1 MIPAIHDERRRV
13 VLGATF
19 GCALVLASCA
29 VPPPKKDD
37 KIDRQPFWPRPP
49 DRPRFIYEHTL
60 RTPADIMV
68 DVKELRLLR
77 TLTGDQSAN
86 APAFEKP
93 VAVAARHGRIYIT
106 DSVRRRVAVFDV
118 PRRRVFA
125 FGMRE
130 PALQR
135 PVGLAMD
142 AGFSVYVADSGR
154 QRIMVYDSLGLLVR
168 QIGAGKMLDRPVG
181 VAVNAQGTRVY
192 AIDRASNDSDQHRVV
207 MFDGSGK
214 FLRHIGQRGSREAE
228 FNVPVA
234 GACASD
240 GSLYV
245 LDAGNFR
252 IQVLTPDGDFRHSFG
267 GVGIGFGDFA
277 RPRGIA
283 VDDQGNVYVSDAS
296 FNNVQIFNPQGQ
308 LLLAVGGTGRSDA
321 PGRYRLLS
329 GVAVDETGR
338 IYLADQVF
346 NKVEVLRPLRSAEA
360 DALLTEGKLQGGP
373 Q

>member
-1 MIPAIHDERRRV
+1 MCPAISHQRRKIV
-13 VLGATF
+13 AGAGF
-19 GCALVLASCA
+19 GSALALAGCAIAPLDVENK
-29 VPPPKKDD
+29 V
-37 KIDRQPFWPRPP
+37 DRQPYWPRPP

-60 RTPADIMV
+60 RTPADIMA

-77 TLTGDQSAN
+77 DLTGDQSAN

-93 VAVAARHGRIYIT
+93 LAVAAQRGRIYIA

-125 FGMRE
+125 FGLRD
-130 PALQR
+130 PALHK
-135 PVGLAMD
+135 PVGLAID

-154 QRIMVYDSLGLLVR
+154 QRIMVYDSLGLLMH
-168 QIGAGKMLDRPVG
+168 QIGSSKVLERPVG

-207 MFDGSGK
+207 MFDGAGN
-214 FLRHIGQRGSREAE
+214 FLRYIGQRGSRRGE

-234 GACASD
+234 GVCAPD

-252 IQVLTPDGDFRHSFG
+252 VQIITPEGDFRHSFG
-267 GVGIGFGDFA
+267 GVGIAFGDFA

-283 VDDQGNVYVSDAS
+283 VDTHGNIYVSDAS
-296 FNNVQIFNPQGQ
+296 FNNVQIFDPQGQ

-338 IYLADQVF
+338 IYVADQVF

-360 DALLTEGKLQGGP
+360 EALLKGEKLPGMS
-373 Q
+373 

>member
-1 MIPAIHDERRRV
+1 MCPAICHQRRRM
-13 VLGATF
+13 VLGTSF
-19 GCALVLASCA
+19 GSALALAACA
-29 VPPPKKDD
+29 VPPPKVED

-60 RTPADIMV
+60 RTPADIMM

-93 VAVAARHGRIYIT
+93 LAVAARLGRIYVT

-125 FGMRE
+125 FGLRD
-130 PALQR
+130 PALRR
-135 PVGLAMD
+135 PVGLAID
-142 AGFSVYVADSGR
+142 ASFSVYVADSGR

-168 QIGAGKMLDRPVG
+168 QIGTDKLLERPVG

-192 AIDRASNDSDQHRVV
+192 AIDRASNDSDRHRVV
-207 MFDGSGK
+207 MFDGAGN
-214 FLRHIGQRGSREAE
+214 FLRHIGQRGSGKSE

-234 GACASD
+234 GACAPD
-240 GSLYV
+240 GSLYL

-252 IQVLTPDGDFRHSFG
+252 VQVLTPDGDFKHSFG

-283 VDDQGNVYVSDAS
+283 VDAQGNVYVSDAS
-296 FNNVQIFNPQGQ
+296 FNNVQIFDAPGQ
-308 LLLAVGGTGRSDA
+308 LLLAVGATGRSDV

-346 NKVEVLRPLRSAEA
+346 NKVEVLRPLRNAEA
-360 DALLTEGKLQGGP
+360 EALLKGEKLPGMP
-373 Q
+373 